1 MRMSTDYSNTHKLG
15 VLRVIQVLL
24 AFNIAL
30 TLALTVFWIKD
41 SHEMSYADILDYVN
55 LVFNGIMFWLIWRR
69 ADITRTVVLCCCAF
83 NIVSGTIV
91 NIVTGTFNPLD
102 QVVLSIVDIVLIV
115 YFATSKR
122 VRAQLNVPFSL
133 ESTADHQQREADF
146 YRPRTWAFW
155 RNLIMYFCVFSV
167 VGHWLEAGYCTFIR
181 FGILPGTYDPTSQ
194 IWSDWLYPFCVYG
207 VGAVACVLLF
217 YPVKNFLMR
226 TMKGTLVPLVLSF
239 VLNAAVCTLIEL
251 VMGLMLNQPL
261 PDGSLPL
268 WDYRNMFCNFIGQ
281 ICLQNA
287 LAFGVIATLM
297 TWVIYPGLETLLGR
311 LSRDVMNVVFVVIVV
326 GFCILFFFYCINVLI
341 PGLGSVIAS
350 GDA

>member
-1 MRMSTDYSNTHKLG
+1 MAKDFSDPRKLG
-15 VLRVIQVLL
+15 FLRVIQVLC
-24 AFNIAL
+24 AFNVVITVAL
-30 TLALTVFWIKD
+30 SAFLVKGNYELGFSD
-41 SHEMSYADILDYVN
+41 YLDYLN
-55 LVFNGIMFWLIWRR
+55 LLFNGVLFWLIWQRKAIAR
-69 ADITRTVVLCCCAF
+69 PFAIAYALF
-83 NIVSGTIV
+83 NIAAGSLYNVF
-91 NIVTGTFNPLD
+91 TGEFSLPL
-102 QVVLSIVDIVLIV
+102 QLAYSLLDIVLIA
-115 YFATSKR
+115 YFATSRR
-122 VRAQLNVPFSL
+122 VRAQLVEPFSV
-133 ESTADHQQREADF
+133 EVKRRQQEADEQF
-146 YRPRTWAFW
+146 FNLRSWPFW
-155 RNLIMYFCVFSV
+155 RNLIIYFCVFSV

-217 YPVKNFLMR
+217 YPVKNLLMR
-226 TMKGTLVPLVLSF
+226 AMKGTLAPLALSF

-268 WDYRNMFCNFIGQ
+268 WDYRNMFCNFMGQ

-287 LAFGVIATLM
+287 LAFGDIATLM

-311 LSRDVMNVVFVVIVV
+311 LSRDVMNVVFVVVVV

>member
-1 MRMSTDYSNTHKLG
+1 M
-15 VLRVIQVLL
+15 
-24 AFNIAL
+24 
-30 TLALTVFWIKD
+30 
-41 SHEMSYADILDYVN
+41 
-55 LVFNGIMFWLIWRR
+55 
-69 ADITRTVVLCCCAF
+69 
-83 NIVSGTIV
+83 
-91 NIVTGTFNPLD
+91 
-102 QVVLSIVDIVLIV
+102 
-115 YFATSKR
+115 
-122 VRAQLNVPFSL
+122 
-133 ESTADHQQREADF
+133 
-146 YRPRTWAFW
+146 
-155 RNLIMYFCVFSV
+155 
-167 VGHWLEAGYCTFIR
+167 
-181 FGILPGTYDPTSQ
+181 
-194 IWSDWLYPFCVYG
+194 
-207 VGAVACVLLF
+207 GAVACVLLF

-268 WDYRNMFCNFIGQ
+268 WDYRNMFCNFMGQ

-297 TWVIYPGLETLLGR
+297 AWVIYPGLETLLGR